1 MIYQLSYMIYDV
13 LGRPQ
18 VCWWSSLMFDDGNRP
33 GRYQY
38 IIYDLLHPADWLG
51 VADQRVGDV
60 IRRYMIYEKFIDGD
74 LWPHGRLRRRL
85 IRIRIWYTGYL
96 TGPELLGDDGELE
109 LKRAMFWYII
119 YGFHRLHKLWALWIS
134 TIFEKNFMVLFLLA
148 RVGAP
153 VGLAEARP
161 TRSALGWSSY
171 MIYEVRGSTMTS
183 HRVEQE
189 LRRDGEDIYD
199 IRRFP
204 HGPRRHSNSTWTFPR
219 DPGTYSY
226 IIYSLLT
233 PEELLKRVWPSLK
246 LIDK

>member
-1 MIYQLSYMIYDV
+1 MIYDV

-18 VCWWSSLMFDDGNRP
+18 VWWWSSLMFDDDYDRP

-60 IRRYMIYEKFIDGD
+60 IRRYMIYEKCIDGD

-85 IRIRIWYTGYL
+85 LRIRIWYTGYL
-96 TGPELLGDDGELE
+96 AGPELLGDDGELE

-134 TIFEKNFMVLFLLA
+134 TIFEKNFKVLFLWA

-161 TRSALGWSSY
+161 TRALDASFNIWYIASS
-171 MIYEVRGSTMTS
+171 R
-183 HRVEQE
+183 
-189 LRRDGEDIYD
+189 LRSKSPGHIPSIGCSKNLNFSCRNHRDGW
-199 IRRFP
+199 IR
-204 HGPRRHSNSTWTFPR
+204 STPWTSIRLRPTL
-219 DPGTYSY
+219 GTRAG
-226 IIYSLLT
+226 
-233 PEELLKRVWPSLK
+233 RVCPSF
-246 LIDK
+246 